1 MRWTEGCWTV
11 IPKKALLPILAD
23 LKIRQDREGAG
34 CHNVQ
39 SQPPASASVVPPRG
53 AEQNVD
59 DGYVLEKIAV
69 GGSLP
74 LPGVELRTSLDKRWS
89 GTRVC

>member
-1 MRWTEGCWTV
+1 MYKVSHRLV
-11 IPKKALLPILAD
+11 PQLY
-23 LKIRQDREGAG
+23 
-34 CHNVQ
+34 
-39 SQPPASASVVPPRG
+39 PPRG